1 MLRSPVMKRS
11 DFNERPGVFRT
22 WKEARPMLLAALL
35 GALLW
40 TLALYQCAPKE

>member
-1 MLRSPVMKRS
+1 MRKRG
-11 DFNERPGVFRT
+11 FNDERPGVFRT
-22 WKEARPMLLAALL
+22 WKEARPMLLAAVL